1 MSTEYIKIYKNDKAD
16 LQYYFIYFPLDQE
29 DDGGSLQIVTTAN
42 LVVGD
47 ILNFQK
53 EDEGEKIFEQF
64 KTKEFLIK
72 KRVFI
77 SDPYD
82 ENVGGIFSIY
92 VEPIR

>member
-1 MSTEYIKIYKNDKAD
+1 MHNKMMSTEYIKAD
-16 LQYYFIYFPLDQE
+16 FQYYFIYFPLDKE
-29 DDGGSLQIVTTAN
+29 DDGESLQIITTAN

-53 EDEGEKIFEQF
+53 EDECEKIFEQF

-82 ENVGGIFSIY
+82 ENVGGIFNLH
-92 VEPIR
+92 VEPII

>member
-1 MSTEYIKIYKNDKAD
+1 M
-16 LQYYFIYFPLDQE
+16 DQE

-72 KRVFI
+72 KGFI

-82 ENVGGIFSIY
+82 ENVGGF
-92 VEPIR
+92 

>member
-1 MSTEYIKIYKNDKAD
+1 MTKQIFNIILSI
-16 LQYYFIYFPLDQE
+16 FLDQE

-72 KRVFI
+72 KGFLFLI
-77 SDPYD
+77 LMMKM
-82 ENVGGIFSIY
+82 
-92 VEPIR
+92 

>member
-16 LQYYFIYFPLDQE
+16 LQYYFIYFPLDRE

-72 KRVFI
+72 KGFLFR
-77 SDPYD
+77 SL
-82 ENVGGIFSIY
+82 
-92 VEPIR
+92 

>member
-82 ENVGGIFSIY
+82 ENVGGVFSLY
-92 VEPIR
+92 VEPKR

>member
-1 MSTEYIKIYKNDKAD
+1 MHNKKMSTEYIKIYKNDKAD

-53 EDEGEKIFEQF
+53 EDEGEKYLNNSKPKNF
-64 KTKEFLIK
+64 
-72 KRVFI
+72 
-77 SDPYD
+77 
-82 ENVGGIFSIY
+82 
-92 VEPIR
+92 

>member
-53 EDEGEKIFEQF
+53 EDEGEKYLNNS
-64 KTKEFLIK
+64 KPKEFLIK
-72 KRVFI
+72 KGFLFLI
-77 SDPYD
+77 LMMKM
-82 ENVGGIFSIY
+82 
-92 VEPIR
+92 

>member
-1 MSTEYIKIYKNDKAD
+1 MHNKKMSTEYIKIYKNDKAD

-72 KRVFI
+72 KGF
-77 SDPYD
+77 Y
-82 ENVGGIFSIY
+82 F
-92 VEPIR
+92 